1 MTAQYGDNSNPI
13 DLKGFNQKH
22 ITDQVRAITS
32 NNSTFELYFSWTIL
46 KLIYWINCYGLL
58 SHQSILSLSAD
69 SSFHSEKVINRNKTT
84 ITKTKDRLK
93 M

>member
-32 NNSTFELYFSWTIL
+32 NNSTFEMYFSWTIL